1 MIKPMLAQARS
12 EPFNCD
18 KHLFEVKWD
27 GTRCLG
33 FIEDDRLR
41 LQNRH
46 LMDIGDR
53 YPELACLRGLPAGTV
68 IDGEIVVLKGKKRV
82 DGTRVKTC
90 YYGCGGY
97 ITKGKSICE
106 LNAIPQ
112 EVLESLVTGTVIDF
126 YRPYLAPG
134 GIP

>member
-1 MIKPMLAQARS
+1 MSKESTNYSELPRMIKPMLAQARS

-33 FIEDDRLR
+33 FIEDGRLR

-46 LMDIGDR
+46 LMNIGDR

-68 IDGEIVVLKGKKRV
+68 IDGEIVVLRDGRPSFQKLQQRSFAVVPSPLDKRRCFPLL
-82 DGTRVKTC
+82 GRL
-90 YYGCGGY
+90 G
-97 ITKGKSICE
+97 
-106 LNAIPQ
+106 L
-112 EVLESLVTGTVIDF
+112 F
-126 YRPYLAPG
+126 H
-134 GIP
+134 